1 MGRAP
6 MSKPNRLRAY
16 VQGMTRLVERTTE
29 EAVLLKEGASLLGDL
44 VAVDD
49 WLPDQFAEPNPE
61 IYSQYLLYCDPLERF
76 SVVSFVW
83 GPGQKTPVH
92 DHMVWGLI
100 GMLRGAERARNFVRD
115 DAGGK
120 FTVGSED
127 MLQPG
132 QVAAVSP
139 TIGDIHEVSNALTD
153 RPSISIHA
161 YGANIGAVSRH
172 VFDIE
177 TGEAKPFVSG
187 YSNDVVPNLWDRSEE
202 VRAGL

>member
-1 MGRAP
+1 MNK
-6 MSKPNRLRAY
+6 SDRLRVY
-16 VQGMTRLVERTTE
+16 VQDMTRLVDGTTD
-29 EAVLLKEGASLLGDL
+29 EAILLDKGASLLADL

-61 IYSQYLLYCDPLERF
+61 IYTQYLLYCDPLERF

-83 GPGQKTPVH
+83 GPGQLTPVH

-115 DAGGK
+115 GEGGK
-120 FTVGSED
+120 LIVGDED
-127 MLQPG
+127 MLRPG

-153 RPSISIHA
+153 RPSISIHI

-172 VFDIE
+172 VFEIE
-177 TGEAKPFVSG
+177 TGKAKPFVSG
-187 YSNDVVPNLWDRSEE
+187 YSNTVVPNLWDRSEE

>member
-1 MGRAP
+1 MTTP
-6 MSKPNRLRAY
+6 DRLRAY
-16 VQGMTRLVERTTE
+16 VQGMTRLVERTGD
-29 EAVLLKEGASLLGDL
+29 EAVLLEDGASLLGDL

-115 DAGGK
+115 GGSGK

-139 TIGDIHEVSNALTD
+139 TIGDIHEVSNALAD
-153 RPSISIHA
+153 RPSISIHV

-172 VFDIE
+172 VFDLE

-187 YSNDVVPNLWDRSEE
+187 YSNSVVPNLWDRSEE